1 MTAFFIQIFEYS
13 MASPIITRFSAAA
26 PAYSLHAGVQQKAA
40 ALLAD
45 SLAAVVP
52 AATTGWAVDVGAG
65 VGLSTTMFALRWP
78 TLHWLALDRA
88 EATLHHNP
96 RPAVVAD
103 AAALPIAKVE
113 LLTANC
119 VLQWLDNPLD
129 VFQGWRSHS
138 RVVAATLFLEGT
150 CAEWYQALAKAGLP
164 PPHRFLPRDQVEAFC
179 HKNTITLCTASFP
192 MPYPS
197 ASAFVRAVHRLG
209 AGSPAVADYPRLTP
223 RQMRAAL
230 HHLEAAG
237 HTTYSYEVA
246 CLLAV

>member
-1 MTAFFIQIFEYS
+1 MLMMLMMNS
-13 MASPIITRFSAAA
+13 KRRDSSIIANFSAAA

-52 AATTGWAVDVGAG
+52 AATTGWALDVGAG

-78 TLHWLALDRA
+78 ALRWLALDRA
-88 EATLHHNP
+88 EATLHHNQ

-119 VLQWLDNPLD
+119 VLQW
-129 VFQGWRSHS
+129 RSHS
-138 RVVAATLFLEGT
+138 RVVAATLFVEGT

-179 HKNTITLCTASFP
+179 HKNTITLRTASFP